1 MDSIFLH
8 FFPSSYPGAYSRS
21 SSHPRGVLPS
31 RNFHGSF
38 HGMSS
43 SLQAG
48 LVPFHGVVSANRLL
62 ASYVASMSEDTPSPF
77 LALSPPATILR
88 RHELHRLSIYLISH
102 HDFPPY
108 DTLVMYWLYFSTIV
122 EHTIHDSNT
131 ENRWRTPP
139 SPKVT
144 SITTT
149 GVHHC
154 HHEAGAMASLNLN
167 SSSVKRSINLTSAS
181 YGPCPQTSLSK
192 ASRGH
197 ELFERRL
204 ALSVVPTSRSNRVE
218 GIS

>member
-1 MDSIFLH
+1 
-8 FFPSSYPGAYSRS
+8 
-21 SSHPRGVLPS
+21 
-31 RNFHGSF
+31 
-38 HGMSS
+38 MSS
-43 SLQAG
+43 SLQACLIPVHGGIIRGYG
-48 LVPFHGVVSANRLL
+48 LSARGRSSKGLGQPFARVVCGKHVGRH
-62 ASYVASMSEDTPSPF
+62 TPSPF
-77 LALSPPATILR
+77 LALSPPVTILR
-88 RHELHRLSIYLISH
+88 RHELHCLSIYLISH

-122 EHTIHDSNT
+122 EHTIHNSNT

-167 SSSVKRSINLTSAS
+167 SSSVKRSINLTSTS

-192 ASRGH
+192 VSRGH
-197 ELFERRL
+197 EFKHRL
-204 ALSVVPTSRSNRVE
+204 ALSVVPTSRSNKVE
-218 GIS
+218 GTS